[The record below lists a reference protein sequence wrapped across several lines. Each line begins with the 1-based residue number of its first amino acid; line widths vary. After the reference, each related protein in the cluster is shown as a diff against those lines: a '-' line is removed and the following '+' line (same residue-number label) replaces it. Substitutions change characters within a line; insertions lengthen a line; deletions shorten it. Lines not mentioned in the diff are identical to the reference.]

1 MAQHL
6 YSIHPGVSAVVLCA
20 LVGCYNVGPAPVPRE
35 LIVSRTPSEVV
46 RAAASSLASL
56 EFEIGHSDPSTG
68 IIQARRV
75 RGPHGNDQYI
85 KCAHDKASTLAS
97 NLRSTVAISLTATPR
112 GDSSAVRIATVVTA
126 SYPSL
131 ANSLAI
137 ADNEK
142 DCITTGEAESRLAQA
157 LAGMR

>member
-1 MAQHL
+1 MDQHL
-6 YSIHPGVSAVVLCA
+6 YSIHSEISAVIICA
-20 LVGCYNVGPAPVPRE
+20 LTGCYSVGPAPVPRE
-35 LIVSRTPSEVV
+35 LMVSRPPAEVV
-46 RAAASSLASL
+46 RVAASSLAGL
-56 EFEIGHSDPSTG
+56 EFEIGHSDPSSG

-75 RGPHGNDQYI
+75 RGPHGNDLYI

-112 GDSSAVRIATVVTA
+112 SDSSAVRIATVVTA

-131 ANSLAI
+131 ASSLAI

-142 DCITTGEAESRLAQA
+142 DCITTGEAESRLVQA
-157 LAGMR
+157 LAGIR